1 MKSPSREGMIKALNE
16 ARKTALIEIVSIEWA
31 QGDNRLMPWTQF
43 KNEDL
48 YRKLPQ
54 YQSGVKDYIIR
65 KIGKKAFDELLK
77 SKE

>member
-1 MKSPSREGMIKALNE
+1 MKSPSREGMIKALSE
-16 ARKTALIEIVSIEWA
+16 AKEAALIEIISVELS
-31 QGDNRLMPWTQF
+31 QGDNRPMPWTQF

-48 YRKLPQ
+48 YRKLSQ
-54 YQSGVKDYIIR
+54 YQSGVKDHIIR